1 MMVELSYSFG
11 FDAHDFYQDSTL
23 DMMIDYSFGF
33 DDHVFY
39 QGSTLDMMDMMI
51 DSYEKRR
58 NFVVVAA
65 AAIVGVSVLVI
76 FGFVI
81 VAAAAFG

>member
-1 MMVELSYSFG
+1 MVELSYCFG
-11 FDAHDFYQDSTL
+11 FDAHDFFQDSTL

-33 DDHVFY
+33 DAHVFY
-39 QGSTLDMMDMMI
+39 QDSNLRMMI

-65 AAIVGVSVLVI
+65 AAIVCVSVLVI
-76 FGFVI
+76 FGFAI
-81 VAAAAFG
+81 VAAAPFC

>member
-1 MMVELSYSFG
+1 MVIELSYSLV
-11 FDAHDFYQDSTL
+11 FDAHDSFQDLTL
-23 DMMIDYSFGF
+23 DMMIDSHQKRRNF
-33 DDHVFY
+33 VVIVVVAA
-39 QGSTLDMMDMMI
+39 LDMMI

-76 FGFVI
+76 FGFAI
-81 VAAAAFG
+81 VAAAPFG